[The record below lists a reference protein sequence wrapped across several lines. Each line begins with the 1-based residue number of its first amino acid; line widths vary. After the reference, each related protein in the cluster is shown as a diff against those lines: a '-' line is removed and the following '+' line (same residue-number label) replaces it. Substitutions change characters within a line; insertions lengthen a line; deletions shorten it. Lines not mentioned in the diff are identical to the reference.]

1 MAELFDY
8 AEMQAAAQELID
20 AAGRTVTFEKLSA
33 TPTDSDRPWRGSAV
47 PTVASFKDAKVAFVP
62 LSSYRDLGSVTVNE
76 SLLQGVNMVG
86 LVAGDDTFDFSR
98 CHSITDGG
106 VRYGI
111 EIIDALKPGDTAL
124 LYYFKVKQ

>member
-1 MAELFDY
+1 MALFDY
-8 AEMQAAAQELID
+8 AEMQAAAQELIT
-20 AAGRTVTFEKLSA
+20 AAGRVVTFERLSN
-33 TPTDSDRPWRGSAV
+33 TPDDPDKPWRLSVEAV
-47 PTVASFKDAKVAFVP
+47 VSSSKDAVVAFVP

-76 SLLQGVNMVG
+76 SLLQNINLVG
-86 LVAGDDTFDFSR
+86 LVAGDDTFDFST
-98 CHSITDGG
+98 CHSIIDNG